1 MAVLSDTAIIEARN
15 SNTLGISP
23 FHDDALEPASYDM
36 HLYWQVLR
44 SPTRYSTGREIDLR
58 EEADHTLSLEPG
70 RFAAVLTEEVL
81 HLPLTM
87 IGRFGL
93 RSGLTRQGLV
103 AFPGI
108 QVDPGFVGRLAI
120 SVFNSG
126 PEPIALTYGAKMFTI
141 EFHTLEGVPTR
152 PYEGE
157 YQGQYGFPDD
167 QKQFILHAQTSSLAD
182 LELFPNELASFEFR
196 LAQLEGAYESS
207 RLSVAELAKA
217 QGVTPLSDLRQLA
230 GLWPED
236 EDIDDFREAVRGWR
250 GRR

>member
-1 MAVLSDTAIIEARN
+1 
-15 SNTLGISP
+15 
-23 FHDDALEPASYDM
+23 
-36 HLYWQVLR
+36 
-44 SPTRYSTGREIDLR
+44 
-58 EEADHTLSLEPG
+58 
-70 RFAAVLTEEVL
+70 
-81 HLPLTM
+81 
-87 IGRFGL
+87 
-93 RSGLTRQGLV
+93 
-103 AFPGI
+103 
-108 QVDPGFVGRLAI
+108 
-120 SVFNSG
+120 
-126 PEPIALTYGAKMFTI
+126 MFTI

-182 LELFPNELASFEFR
+182 LELFPSELASFEFR

>member
-1 MAVLSDTAIIEARN
+1 MAVLSDSAIIEARS

-44 SPTRYSTGREIDLR
+44 SPTRYSIGREIDLR
-58 EEADHTLSLEPG
+58 EEADNTLSLEPG

-108 QVDPGFVGRLAI
+108 QVDPGFR
-120 SVFNSG
+120 
-126 PEPIALTYGAKMFTI
+126 KC
-141 EFHTLEGVPTR
+141 
-152 PYEGE
+152 
-157 YQGQYGFPDD
+157 
-167 QKQFILHAQTSSLAD
+167 
-182 LELFPNELASFEFR
+182 
-196 LAQLEGAYESS
+196 
-207 RLSVAELAKA
+207 
-217 QGVTPLSDLRQLA
+217 
-230 GLWPED
+230 
-236 EDIDDFREAVRGWR
+236 AVR
-250 GRR
+250 RRR